1 MEKYKYSLEKALNV
15 FIEEYEKTNS
25 SLNRELEICKTE
37 RDLYKKLLEEKEWI
51 QSSTLDPSNNLT
63 LYVLE
68 LTLKDFSNRR
78 ICIGIFTLESLAL
91 QAILQG
97 LKKKNSRVDLKCFY
111 IYKIV
116 LKNPYTKDSE
126 LRVLE
131 IEDEYICGIKV
142 DNQVYS
148 ILKYEQ
154 DFDYVSE
161 KIILNEVNDDYFDY

>member
-15 FIEEYEKTNS
+15 FIEEVEKNNS
-25 SLNRELEICKTE
+25 SLNKELEICKTE

-51 QSSTLDPSNNLT
+51 QDNLT

-68 LTLKDFSNRR
+68 LTLKCYPNRR

-91 QAILQG
+91 QAMLHG
-97 LKKKNSRVDLKCFY
+97 LKKKNSRIDLKCFD

-116 LKNPYTKDSE
+116 LKTPYTKDSE
-126 LRVLE
+126 FRVLE
-131 IEDEYICGIKV
+131 IEEEEEDEYICGIKV

-161 KIILNEVNDDYFDY
+161 KINLNEVNDEYFNSLL